1 MKKHVNEVQELKGIG
16 KVLSQRLCES
26 SYDTIAK
33 VASAT
38 VKGLERVAGLHPHK
52 AHEISLQARQMTGA
66 AEKSHHSWSEQ
77 RDVTEQ
83 QVAQDTVLSNRD
95 RFKGQ

>member
-33 VASAT
+33 VASASE
-38 VKGLERVAGLHPHK
+38 KGLERVAGLHPHK
-52 AHEISLQARQMTGA
+52 AHEISLQARQLTGA
-66 AEKSHHSWSEQ
+66 AEKNHHSWSEQ
-77 RDVTEQ
+77 KDATEQ
-83 QVAQDTVLSNRD
+83 QVAQDAMITNRD